1 MKKVST
7 TTNLRKDSGMRA
19 EYDFTGGVRGKHYRA
34 MQAGYTVTIHQA
46 DGTAVTQEVKPK
58 EGAVILEP
66 DVREYFPDSE
76 AVNAALRS
84 IIKLIPKKRS
94 SVNEARRH
102 ATLGSRL
109 EPGLAGGK
117 GVGR

>member
-7 TTNLRKDSGMRA
+7 TAKRSENDNMRA

-46 DGTAVTQEVKPK
+46 DGATVTQEVKPK
-58 EGAVILEP
+58 EGAVTLEP

-76 AVNAALRS
+76 SVNSTLRS
-84 IIKLIPKKRS
+84 IIGLIPKKRS
-94 SVNEARRH
+94 TVNRPSA
-102 ATLGSRL
+102 
-109 EPGLAGGK
+109 AGGK
-117 GVGR
+117 RP